1 MKIAIIGAGYVGLVT
16 GACLAEFGF
25 EVTCID
31 RDIKRIEALERGE
44 MPIYEPGLDTIVA
57 NNRRAGRLRFVSE
70 LKPAVAEAD
79 VVFIAV
85 GTPSRRGDDAA
96 DLAYVFG
103 AAEDIASALDGYTVV
118 VTKSTVPVGTARKI
132 RDIIRAKRPDAD
144 FDVASN
150 PEFLREGSAVDDFLM
165 PDRIVI
171 GIDNDRPREHLRRVY
186 RPITVSGVP
195 IVFTGFESAE
205 LIKYAANGYLAMRLA
220 FINEL
225 SDLCEA
231 VGADLPIVAR
241 AVGQDKRIGQHY
253 LQPGPGFGG
262 SCFPKDT
269 RALAATAREAGRP
282 MTMMEA
288 VNKANV
294 FRKESLA
301 RRVIAAMGGTAQGK
315 RIAVLGIAFKADT
328 DDVRESPA
336 LDIIPA
342 LQAAGATVA
351 AYDPIAR
358 RSGEAAIKDVTWCK
372 DAYEAA
378 RWADALV
385 ILTEWKEFRGLD
397 LDRIASSMRNP
408 LLIDFRNLYSP
419 FDMAKTPF
427 VYHSLGRPIVE
438 GQAAR

>member
-1 MKIAIIGAGYVGLVT
+1 MNIAIVGAGYVGLVT

-31 RDIKRIEALERGE
+31 RDANRIAMLEKGE
-44 MPIYEPGLDTIVA
+44 VPIYEPGLDQMIA
-57 NNRRAGRLRFVSE
+57 INRRAGRLRFVQQ
-70 LKPAVAEAD
+70 LAPAVAAAD

-96 DLAYVFG
+96 DLAYVFA
-103 AAEDIASALDGYTVV
+103 AAEDIAKALAGYTVV

-132 RDIIRAKRPDAD
+132 QALIRARRPEAD

-171 GIDNDRPREHLRRVY
+171 GIDNDRPREYLRRVY

-195 IVFTGFESAE
+195 AVFTGFESAE

-220 FINEL
+220 FINQL

-241 AVGQDKRIGQHY
+241 AMGQDKRIGQHY
-253 LQPGPGFGG
+253 LQPGPGYGG

-282 MTMMEA
+282 MTLMET
-288 VNKANV
+288 VNKANEA
-294 FRKESLA
+294 RKEALA
-301 RRVIAAMGGTAQGK
+301 RRVIAAAGGSVKGK

-328 DDVRESPA
+328 DDIREAAA
-336 LDIIPA
+336 LDLVPD
-342 LQAAGATVA
+342 LLEAGATVA
-351 AYDPIAR
+351 AYDPAAR
-358 RSGEAAIKDVTWCK
+358 IDGVAELKDVTWCK

-385 ILTEWKEFRGLD
+385 ILTEWKQFRGLD
-397 LDRIASSMRNP
+397 LARVAAAMRSP
-408 LLIDFRNLYSP
+408 VLIDFRNLYSP

-427 VYHSLGRPIVE
+427 TYHSLGRVTVE
-438 GQAAR
+438 GAAP

>member
-1 MKIAIIGAGYVGLVT
+1 
-16 GACLAEFGF
+16 
-25 EVTCID
+25 
-31 RDIKRIEALERGE
+31 
-44 MPIYEPGLDTIVA
+44 
-57 NNRRAGRLRFVSE
+57 
-70 LKPAVAEAD
+70 
-79 VVFIAV
+79 
-85 GTPSRRGDDAA
+85 
-96 DLAYVFG
+96 
-103 AAEDIASALDGYTVV
+103 
-118 VTKSTVPVGTARKI
+118 
-132 RDIIRAKRPDAD
+132 
-144 FDVASN
+144 
-150 PEFLREGSAVDDFLM
+150 
-165 PDRIVI
+165 
-171 GIDNDRPREHLRRVY
+171 
-186 RPITVSGVP
+186 
-195 IVFTGFESAE
+195 
-205 LIKYAANGYLAMRLA
+205 MRLA

>member
-1 MKIAIIGAGYVGLVT
+1 MNIAIVGAGYVGLVT

-31 RDIKRIEALERGE
+31 RDEKRIAMLEKGE
-44 MPIYEPGLDTIVA
+44 VPIYEPGLDQMIA
-57 NNRRAGRLRFVSE
+57 ANRRAGRLRFATE
-70 LKPAVAEAD
+70 MAPAVAAAD
-79 VVFIAV
+79 IVFIAV

-96 DLAYVFG
+96 DLAFVFA
-103 AAEDIASALDGYTVV
+103 AAEDIAKALDGYTVV

-132 RDIIRAKRPDAD
+132 EALIRARRPEAD

-150 PEFLREGSAVDDFLM
+150 PEFLREGSALDDFLM

-171 GIDNDRPREHLRRVY
+171 GIDNDRPREYLRRVY

-195 IVFTGFESAE
+195 AIFTGFESSE

-241 AVGQDKRIGQHY
+241 AMGQDKRIGQHY
-253 LQPGPGFGG
+253 LQPGPGYGG

-282 MTMMEA
+282 MTLMET
-288 VNKANV
+288 VNKANET
-294 FRKESLA
+294 RKKALA
-301 RRVIAAMGGTAQGK
+301 RRVIEAAGGDVSGK

-328 DDVRESPA
+328 DDVREAAA
-336 LDIIPA
+336 LDLIPA
-342 LQAAGATVA
+342 LLQAGATVA
-351 AYDPIAR
+351 AYDPAAR
-358 RSGEAAIKDVTWCK
+358 GESVAELKDVTWCK

-385 ILTEWKEFRGLD
+385 ILTEWKQFRGLD
-397 LDRIASSMRNP
+397 LARIAAAMRQP
-408 LLIDFRNLYSP
+408 VLIDFRNLYSP
-419 FDMAKTPF
+419 FDIAKTPF
-427 VYHSLGRPIVE
+427 TYHSLGRVTVQGPP
-438 GQAAR
+438 GR